1 MGGVMVRLLSAWR
14 RDLVCRDAVALMTD
28 YLEGVMPARQRT
40 RLERHLAACD
50 GCDEYLRQMRA
61 TIDLLGR
68 VDPGDL
74 APETRTGLVELL
86 LAYRDEVV
94 GDAGDDDDGHWDGA
108 DGKDGNS

>member
-1 MGGVMVRLLSAWR
+1 MVRLLSAWR

-28 YLEGVMPARQRT
+28 YIEGAMPARQRA
-40 RLERHLAACD
+40 RLERHLAGCD

-74 APETRTGLVELL
+74 PAETREGLVALL
-86 LAYRDEVV
+86 LAYRDEVEDDT
-94 GDAGDDDDGHWDGA
+94 GAGDDEDDDGDG
-108 DGKDGNS
+108 DGNSRSGPQR